1 MPPYFSGID
10 KPNRPMA
17 FKSLTISNGTSSVSS
32 TWFSAGTSRSLTNRR
47 SASSNNSN
55 DSSSKPILSKSLLQ
69 PFMNQPRNTQYADHI
84 AWVDQRHTLIRMLTP
99 GSATFDQLGEIKV
112 IGPMLAQ
119 SAILFLDFGLLTI
132 IDDAQVE
139 VL

>member
-10 KPNRPMA
+10 KPNRPRA

-32 TWFSAGTSRSLTNRR
+32 TWFSVGTSRSLTNRR

-55 DSSSKPILSKSLLQ
+55 DSSSKLIWSISLLQ
-69 PFMNQPRNTQYADHI
+69 PFMNQRRYSQYADHI
-84 AWVDQRHTLIRMLTP
+84 ARVDQRHTLIRMLTP

-112 IGPMLAQ
+112 IWLILVQ
-119 SAILFLDFGLLTI
+119 SAILFLDFGLPTI
-132 IDDAQVE
+132 I
-139 VL
+139 